1 MTVVG
6 SWGTRLVMV
15 GGEMGFCRCCEASR
29 RNRRDVGPG
38 LLSWFVYTAAIRN
51 LQHEESEFQ

>member
-1 MTVVG
+1 MVG
-6 SWGTRLVMV
+6 PWGIRLVMV
-15 GGEMGFCRCCEASR
+15 GGEMGFRRCCEASR

-51 LQHEESEFQ
+51 LQHEKRVFQ